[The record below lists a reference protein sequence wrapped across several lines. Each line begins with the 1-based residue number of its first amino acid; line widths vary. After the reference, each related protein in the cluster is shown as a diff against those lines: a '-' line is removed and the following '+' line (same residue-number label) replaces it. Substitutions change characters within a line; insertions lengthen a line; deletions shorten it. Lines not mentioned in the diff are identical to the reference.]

1 MARWLVL
8 NTKFKVHLPLPENV
22 MTQTGASMSP
32 TSNAPGATDEAA
44 APSLHV
50 KPGSVAST
58 RQNAI
63 LALIQE
69 PEKPVLKTLS
79 ILIPVYNEERYLA
92 AVVKRV
98 VEQPLPGGLVREII
112 MVNDASKD
120 KTWEIMQQI
129 PGLFPEVS
137 FKLMNKVKNEGKGAA
152 LRDAWAMATGDL
164 LIVQDADFEYDPA
177 DYPKLLQPILDGKAD
192 AVFGSRFIGEPHR
205 VMYFWHQMANN
216 ILTMLSNML
225 TNLNLTDMEVC
236 YKVFTREVYSQI
248 KIRSPRFGVEP
259 ELTAKVARMRIGA
272 GPGGT
277 GGKKVRVYETG
288 VAYAGRTYEEGKK
301 IGWKDAVSAIVQI
314 IRFSFND

>member
-1 MARWLVL
+1 
-8 NTKFKVHLPLPENV
+8 
-22 MTQTGASMSP
+22 MTSGDPATGS
-32 TSNAPGATDEAA
+32 TSTPATMLELMTAP
-44 APSLHV
+44 P
-50 KPGSVAST
+50 
-58 RQNAI
+58 
-63 LALIQE
+63 
-69 PEKPVLKTLS
+69 KPVFSKLS

-98 VEQPLPGGLVREII
+98 VDQPVPGGLAREII

-120 KTWEIMQQI
+120 RTWEIMQQL
-129 PGLFPEVS
+129 PALFPQAE
-137 FKLMNKVKNEGKGAA
+137 FKLHNKTKNGGKGAA
-152 LRDAWAMATGDL
+152 LRDAWSMATGDL

-216 ILTMLSNML
+216 LLTSLSNML

-236 YKVFTREVYSQI
+236 YKVFTRDVYSQI
-248 KIRSPRFGVEP
+248 KIKSPRFGVEP
-259 ELTAKVARMRIGA
+259 ELTAKVAKMRIA
-272 GPGGT
+272 
-277 GGKKVRVYETG
+277 GKKVRVYETG

-314 IRFSFND
+314 VRFRFFN

>member
-1 MARWLVL
+1 MSDVNIAGSTGHVMAADLMGG
-8 NTKFKVHLPLPENV
+8 P
-22 MTQTGASMSP
+22 
-32 TSNAPGATDEAA
+32 
-44 APSLHV
+44 V
-50 KPGSVAST
+50 KPVF
-58 RQNAI
+58 
-63 LALIQE
+63 
-69 PEKPVLKTLS
+69 KTLS

-120 KTWEIMQQI
+120 RTWEIMQQL
-129 PGLFPEVS
+129 PGLFPGVS
-137 FKLMNKVKNEGKGAA
+137 FELLNKTTNEGKGAA
-152 LRDAWAMATGDL
+152 LRDAWSMATGDL

-192 AVFGSRFIGEPHR
+192 SLFGSRFIGEPHR

-236 YKVFTREVYSQI
+236 YKVFTRDVYKQI
-248 KIRSPRFGVEP
+248 EIKSPRFGIEP
-259 ELTAKVARMRIGA
+259 ELTAKVAKMRVK
-272 GPGGT
+272 
-277 GGKKVRVYETG
+277 GKKVRVYETG

-314 IRFSFND
+314 IRFRFSD